1 MRLLKKRLNS
11 VYPYLVAR
19 WMAMKPLIAR
29 ARLNAEVS
37 LQIFYGIFYRA
48 KRNSSLIP
56 LTTAAMSLGSK
67 VLSVTSLCC
76 KVAPSI
82 GDFSDQVTF
91 CIWSAVNF

>member
-1 MRLLKKRLNS
+1 
-11 VYPYLVAR
+11 
-19 WMAMKPLIAR
+19 MAVKPLVPW

-37 LQIFYGIFYRA
+37 FQIFNGIFHGA

-56 LTTAAMSLGSK
+56 HTTAAMSLGSK
-67 VLSVTSLCC
+67 VLSVTSLRC